1 MNRRMSEFTTV
12 GVGGEADIEIV
23 REATSLK
30 FRGETVIGR
39 GSKILVS
46 DGGISGRVLVMRCD
60 KVSVRG
66 TFITAESGIA
76 LPRLSRIAA
85 ECGLSGL
92 EWACGIPGS
101 LGGAVVMNA
110 GAFGGELSD
119 LLVSAEVLT
128 ESGVVTVTADMLRP
142 QYRRTVGLP
151 RGVILSATIAL
162 TEGDRRKIAERMRCF
177 AERRAATQ
185 PVGRT
190 FGSTFRRVGGVSAG
204 YYIERA
210 GLKGYAV
217 GGARISDK
225 HANFIINE
233 GGSAADI
240 RSLIEIA
247 KEKVRAE
254 FGVTLTEE
262 VIYLGEFA

>member
-66 TFITAESGIA
+66 TF
-76 LPRLSRIAA
+76 
-85 ECGLSGL
+85 
-92 EWACGIPGS
+92 
-101 LGGAVVMNA
+101 
-110 GAFGGELSD
+110 
-119 LLVSAEVLT
+119 
-128 ESGVVTVTADMLRP
+128 
-142 QYRRTVGLP
+142 RTVGLP